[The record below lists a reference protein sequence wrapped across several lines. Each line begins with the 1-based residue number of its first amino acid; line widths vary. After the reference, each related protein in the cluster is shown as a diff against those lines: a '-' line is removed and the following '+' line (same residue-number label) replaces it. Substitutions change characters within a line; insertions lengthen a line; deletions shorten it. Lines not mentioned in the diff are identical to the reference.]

1 MYNFINF
8 TQPIIPAVISTHI
21 PLFER
26 FIMSKYI
33 PTYFLAS
40 FLIIFSGSLFAQV
53 PAQEQ
58 ERIQEMSRI
67 QNVLAV
73 INAEIKSD
81 LDQLLILQEALKS
94 NSRISLEAQGR
105 SPDVVNMSDLASAQR
120 QAIERETSINSRID
134 AVLAR
139 TAELSLK
146 KQSLLDQFMELS
158 TVSLAPVTNIPNKV
172 Q

>member
-1 MYNFINF
+1 MYDYFSF
-8 TQPIIPAVISTHI
+8 MQPIFQAITST
-21 PLFER
+21 PLPLLER
-26 FIMSKYI
+26 LIMSKYI
-33 PTYFLAS
+33 RSFFLAT
-40 FLIIFSGSLFAQV
+40 FLVIFSGSLFAQV

-58 ERIQEMSRI
+58 ERIQEMNRI

-94 NSRISLEAQGR
+94 NSRMSLEAQGR
-105 SPDVVNMSDLASAQR
+105 SPDVVNMTDLATAQR
-120 QAIERETSINSRID
+120 QAIDREISINTRID

-146 KQSLLDQFMELS
+146 KQSLLEQFMELS
-158 TVSLAPVTNIPNKV
+158 TVPLAPVSNVTNKV

>member
-1 MYNFINF
+1 
-8 TQPIIPAVISTHI
+8 
-21 PLFER
+21 
-26 FIMSKYI
+26 MSKYI
-33 PTYFLAS
+33 TTCCYAS
-40 FLIIFSGSLFAQV
+40 FLILFSGFTYAQV
-53 PAQEQ
+53 PSQVSENN
-58 ERIQEMSRI
+58 QEMNRI

-94 NSRISLEAQGR
+94 NARMSLEAQGR
-105 SPDVVNMSDLASAQR
+105 SPDVVNMTDLATAQR
-120 QAIERETSINSRID
+120 QAIERETSINARID

-146 KQSLLDQFMELS
+146 KQSLMEQFMELS
-158 TVSLAPVTNIPNKV
+158 ALPLPSNANAQNKP